1 MKQEM
6 IAKRYVQSLV
16 AMLDSSSL
24 DNTSDLFTVLAT
36 AFDDLKFLQIMN
48 SNDIASSAKTALILG
63 MAERANSSEINN
75 LIKLLGENGRLVL
88 IPAIAK
94 ELKRQIGSI
103 KRVYNGRIYSVS
115 KIDQTTIDSISRDL
129 GNKMG
134 ATISLEFV
142 ASECDG
148 VRVVV
153 DGLNIEIDFSKSRL
167 NAQIIGHV
175 LKAI

>member
-1 MKQEM
+1 M

-16 AMLDSSSL
+16 GVLDSSSL
-24 DNTSDLFTVLAT
+24 DNTSDLFAVLAT
-36 AFDDLKFLQIMN
+36 AFDDSKFLQIMN
-48 SNDIASSAKTALILG
+48 SNDIASSAKTTLILG
-63 MAERANSSEINN
+63 MVESAKSSEINN
-75 LIKLLGENGRLVL
+75 LIKLLGENGRLIL

-103 KRVYNGRIYSVS
+103 KRVYTGRIYSVS
-115 KIDQTTIDSISRDL
+115 KIDQATIDSIAHDL
-129 GNKMG
+129 GTKMD
-134 ATISLEFV
+134 ASISLKSV

-167 NAQIIGHV
+167 NAQITEHI